1 MSVFRIYVEKK
12 PEFAVEARSVL
23 SDVQTALRLNV
34 TDIRIFH
41 RYDADHLT
49 AEAFQRAV
57 PTVFSEPAVD
67 HTYTELP
74 ALEEGQRTFAT
85 EYLPGQFDQR
95 ADSCEQCIQILLQ
108 GERCRVR
115 TADVYVVTGN
125 LTDAEFDRLKKY
137 LINPVERRE
146 ASPELPETLDTN
158 YTIPTTV
165 ETLTGFI
172 SLSEDEL
179 KQFIADY
186 GLAMDL
192 GDIQFCQKYFR
203 DTEHRDP
210 TITEVRMIDTYWSD
224 HCRHTTFLT
233 QISDVDI
240 PTDYIRETYDAY
252 CTVRQELGRGE
263 KPMTLMDLATIAAK
277 KLKADGKLNDLDE
290 SEEINA
296 CSVKIK
302 VDIDGKEEDWI
313 LMFKNETHNHPTE
326 IEPFGGASTC
336 LGGAIRDPLSGRS
349 YVYQAMRVT
358 GAGNIYQKVSD
369 TLEGKLPQSV
379 ISKKA
384 AAGYSSYGN
393 QIGLATTHVR
403 EIYHDD
409 YVAKRLEVG
418 AVVGA
423 VKAENVRREKPVPGD
438 KIVMLGGRTGRDG
451 IGGATGSSKEHN
463 TKSLET
469 CGSEVQKG
477 NAPEERKLE
486 RLFRRS
492 EVTRLVKKS
501 NDFGAGGVS
510 VAIGEL
516 ADGLDIYL
524 DRVKTKY
531 SGLNSTE
538 LAISESQ
545 ERSTATGRSWTSSAN
560 SSTAP
565 GRSIMPRRGSARWK
579 TAIPLPVKWRGR
591 PSPSVLRTTSRI
603 TMSSRSGASWRC
615 STRRSAARRC

>member
-1 MSVFRIYVEKK
+1 MEGFCEIFYAMCKIYEVTPQSPAVPAQHKARPSGALKGSQFTTSQKTRKSKIKEIYHVCFRIYVEKK

-326 IEPFGGASTC
+326 IEPFGGAATC

-358 GAGNIYQKVSD
+358 GAANPLVPVED
-369 TLEGKLPQSV
+369 TIAGKLPQRKITVCRAQRLQLLRQPDRSGNRPRGRG
-379 ISKKA
+379 IPPRLHGEA
-384 AAGYSSYGN
+384 YGDRC
-393 QIGLATTHVR
+393 G
-403 EIYHDD
+403 
-409 YVAKRLEVG
+409 
-418 AVVGA
+418 
-423 VKAENVRREKPVPGD
+423 
-438 KIVMLGGRTGRDG
+438 TGCCSG
-451 IGGATGSSKEHN
+451 F
-463 TKSLET
+463 
-469 CGSEVQKG
+469 QY
-477 NAPEERKLE
+477 PQ
-486 RLFRRS
+486 RS
-492 EVTRLVKKS
+492 PR
-501 NDFGAGGVS
+501 
-510 VAIGEL
+510 
-516 ADGLDIYL
+516 
-524 DRVKTKY
+524 
-531 SGLNSTE
+531 
-538 LAISESQ
+538 
-545 ERSTATGRSWTSSAN
+545 
-560 SSTAP
+560 
-565 GRSIMPRRGSARWK
+565 PRRYCHSA
-579 TAIPLPVKWRGR
+579 GR
-591 PSPSVLRTTSRI
+591 QDRT
-603 TMSSRSGASWRC
+603 
-615 STRRSAARRC
+615 

>member
-326 IEPFGGASTC
+326 IEPFGGAATC

-358 GAGNIYQKVSD
+358 GAAQSAGAGQRIP
-369 TLEGKLPQSV
+369 LPASCPRERSPWVLPTATAPTATRSV
-379 ISKKA
+379 WQPATWQRYTTPATWRSVWRSVRYWVLLRLPISAEKPPSPAILSFCWAARPDVTA
-384 AAGYSSYGN
+384 AA
-393 QIGLATTHVR
+393 VR
-403 EIYHDD
+403 
-409 YVAKRLEVG
+409 
-418 AVVGA
+418 
-423 VKAENVRREKPVPGD
+423 PVLPSPTPWNLWD
-438 KIVMLGGRTGRDG
+438 T
-451 IGGATGSSKEHN
+451 A
-463 TKSLET
+463 
-469 CGSEVQKG
+469 VQKSRRVTL
-477 NAPEERKLE
+477 RK
-486 RLFRRS
+486 
-492 EVTRLVKKS
+492 
-501 NDFGAGGVS
+501 N
-510 VAIGEL
+510 
-516 ADGLDIYL
+516 
-524 DRVKTKY
+524 
-531 SGLNSTE
+531 
-538 LAISESQ
+538 
-545 ERSTATGRSWTSSAN
+545 AN
-560 SSTAP
+560 SSVC
-565 GRSIMPRRGSARWK
+565 SA
-579 TAIPLPVKWRGR
+579 TPL
-591 PSPSVLRTTSRI
+591 
-603 TMSSRSGASWRC
+603 
-615 STRRSAARRC
+615 